1 MGGVAFTVRRLVHP
15 LLWPLPLVFLLF
27 CGVMLP
33 MFLPMR
39 IDHHGWQLA
48 MLSLTVAGLAD
59 DARRRGGLLGG
70 LASAASLAVGGWEGG
85 RVGNGCVRTCD
96 ERWAPWCQ

>member
-1 MGGVAFTVRRLVHP
+1 MGGVALTVGRLVQP
-15 LLWPLPLVFLLF
+15 LLWTLARGFLLF

-39 IDHHGWQLA
+39 IDHHGWQLV

-59 DARRRGGLLGG
+59 DARRRGGLLVG
-70 LASAASLAVGGWEGG
+70 LASAASLTIGLEMLPYCAMAGD
-85 RVGNGCVRTCD
+85 RKSTRLNSSH
-96 ERWAPWCQ
+96 